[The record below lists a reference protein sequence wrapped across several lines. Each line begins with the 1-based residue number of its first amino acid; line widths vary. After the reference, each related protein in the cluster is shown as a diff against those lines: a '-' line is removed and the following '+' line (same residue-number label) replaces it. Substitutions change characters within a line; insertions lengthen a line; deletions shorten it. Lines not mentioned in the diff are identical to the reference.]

1 MVNFGAKATV
11 PDHYK
16 DRLLHVHN
24 PQVTLMRTTPEENVA
39 IGKWLANKI
48 NSMIG
53 EVRFL
58 LPLKGVSMLDADG
71 QAFFDPEAD
80 QALFDTLESNV
91 VQTDKIKLVRVDA
104 NINDAEFVTAAL
116 DAFAEIKSG

>member
-1 MVNFGAKATV
+1 MT
-11 PDHYK
+11 
-16 DRLLHVHN
+16 
-24 PQVTLMRTTPEENVA
+24 
-39 IGKWLANKI
+39 
-48 NSMIG
+48 G